1 MRASKNGRTDVAT
14 NFQFFAAV
22 YRRHLQA
29 VNGTVFGVQDI
40 AAFPDVFTICLLG
53 CANNFHPQLELVFA
67 LVFAKSAFFARLG
80 IGVENALDLAT
91 DEQIGR
97 YVGGLNFDRDEVFGI
112 FNRDLKLIALAHLA
126 FPDAGAA
133 AQQAAEFGG
142 SVVTKARGR
151 GYGGRLFQHAMLHA
165 RNRGFGM
172 LFIHAL
178 SENTAML
185 RIARRAGAKVERA
198 GSESDAYLQ
207 LPNDTLASQ
216 LEQWVGAGAAEI
228 DYRFKQQAR
237 MLDSVIE
244 AIDKVK
250 TGINTTGSSAAKD

>member
-1 MRASKNGRTDVAT
+1 MGFYLLLSCREPSMTQAPWPTAPASPAQDSGHSPP
-14 NFQFFAAV
+14 AAAPPQAEQHTAGAHWIPIRSLSPR
-22 YRRHLQA
+22 YRDGILTHLLSLEPQDRYLR
-29 VNGTVFGVQDI
+29 FGY
-40 AAFPDVFTICLLG
+40 A
-53 CANNFHPQLELVFA
+53 
-67 LVFAKSAFFARLG
+67 
-80 IGVENALDLAT
+80 AT

-97 YVGGLNFDRDEVFGI
+97 YVGGLNFERDEVFGI

-237 MLDSVIE
+237 MLDSVID